1 MRIVQRVGIYKSPT
15 FQGEL
20 SQLQILGGEQQRRQ
34 RHTVNR
40 HKHTFPEPHNPS
52 VATPSPP
59 RVKNHSAR
67 WCVGKTQRAGEHEK
81 TQSRFC
87 GAQPRFWFDAIMA
100 DRWRSLTLEQSAS
113 HHGNFP
119 KTLNTKRHKLQDFLL
134 WSLKNG
140 NQSIS
145 AANKRAK
152 QPLDRF
158 LGYRKK
164 LFWVYTSLKFYISAW
179 CAAVSVG

>member
-1 MRIVQRVGIYKSPT
+1 MHCAAYWHLWISKMACSKA
-15 FQGEL
+15 EL

-59 RVKNHSAR
+59 RVKNAWAR

-87 GAQPRFWFDAIMA
+87 GAQQRFWFDAIMA
-100 DRWRSLTLEQSAS
+100 DRRWSLAFQQWAS
-113 HHGNFP
+113 HHGNFQ
-119 KTLNTKRHKLQDFLL
+119 KTLNTKRRCDFLL
-134 WSLKNG
+134 WVFKERE
-140 NQSIS
+140 SI
-145 AANKRAK
+145 KRAK
-152 QPLDRF
+152 QPILP
-158 LGYRKK
+158 LSKEAV
-164 LFWVYTSLKFYISAW
+164 LSLYVIKVLHE
-179 CAAVSVG
+179 CSVCSSSQRGLNI

>member
-1 MRIVQRVGIYKSPT
+1 MYFSNVFDSVCASCSVLAPINLT
-15 FQGEL
+15 HDLFQGEL

-52 VATPSPP
+52 VATPSSP

-87 GAQPRFWFDAIMA
+87 GARQRFWFDAIMA
-100 DRWRSLTLEQSAS
+100 AGWWSLAFKQWAS
-113 HHGNFP
+113 YHGDFQ
-119 KTLNTKRHKLQDFLL
+119 KTLGAEKHKLHDFLL
-134 WSLKNG
+134 SFSKNG
-140 NQSIS
+140 NQSVPWTNEPNNPWTDS
-145 AANKRAK
+145 
-152 QPLDRF
+152 P
-158 LGYRKK
+158 
-164 LFWVYTSLKFYISAW
+164 
-179 CAAVSVG
+179 AVERGCFEFIRH

>member
-1 MRIVQRVGIYKSPT
+1 MYFSNVLDGVCASSSVLASINLQHEL

-52 VATPSPP
+52 MATPSPP

-81 TQSRFC
+81 TQSCFC
-87 GAQPRFWFDAIMA
+87 GAQERF
-100 DRWRSLTLEQSAS
+100 
-113 HHGNFP
+113 
-119 KTLNTKRHKLQDFLL
+119 
-134 WSLKNG
+134 
-140 NQSIS
+140 
-145 AANKRAK
+145 
-152 QPLDRF
+152 
-158 LGYRKK
+158 
-164 LFWVYTSLKFYISAW
+164 
-179 CAAVSVG
+179 